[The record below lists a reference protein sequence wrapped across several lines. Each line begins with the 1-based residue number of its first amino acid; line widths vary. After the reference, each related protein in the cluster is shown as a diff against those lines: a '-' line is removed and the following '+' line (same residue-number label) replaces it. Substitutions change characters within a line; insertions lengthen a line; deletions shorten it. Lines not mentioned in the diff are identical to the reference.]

1 MIYPWNAPVWERLK
15 RARQTPAALLLAGP
29 RGSGKRAFAKEL
41 AKSSLCPTPDSAGF
55 ACGTCEA
62 CRLFELDAH
71 PDYRLLEPASGE
83 SSEEAGE
90 AGAGTTASRFIVI
103 NQVRDLSGFLA
114 VSAHL
119 AGQKVVVIQPTDK
132 LHPSAA
138 NALLKTLE
146 EPPSRTM
153 FVLVTD
159 EAQRLVPTVR
169 SRCFRLGFS
178 LPDRQAALHWLR
190 DAGIGSSEV
199 ALAQAGGAPLA
210 ATELQNSDF
219 WPVRQGFLEALGKVD
234 PQFAE
239 ILARAPADH
248 LSLLLGQFYRWC
260 YDLVSLRIAGHL
272 RYNPDHAKPLAE
284 LAVKAD
290 MAKMMDF
297 IKELL
302 AALRSQEHPLNS
314 RLVVERL
321 AIGYIR
327 ATAASAP

>member
-1 MIYPWNAPVWERLK
+1 
-15 RARQTPAALLLAGP
+15 
-29 RGSGKRAFAKEL
+29 
-41 AKSSLCPTPDSAGF
+41 LCPTPDPAGF
-55 ACGTCEA
+55 GCGACEA
-62 CRLFELDAH
+62 CRLFESDAH

-83 SSEEAGE
+83 SDEEAGE
-90 AGAGTTASRFIVI
+90 AAATATTASRFIVI
-103 NQVRDLSGFLA
+103 NQVRGLSGFLA

-119 AGQKVVVIQPTDK
+119 AGQKVVVIQPADK

-146 EPPSRTM
+146 EPPPRTI
-153 FVLVTD
+153 FVLVAD

-190 DAGIGSSEV
+190 DAGVGSAEV

-210 ATELQNSDF
+210 AAELQNSDF
-219 WPVRQGFLEALGKVD
+219 WLVRQAFLEALGKVD
-234 PQFAE
+234 AQFGE
-239 ILARAPADH
+239 ILARAPTDH
-248 LSLLLGQFYRWC
+248 LSLLLGQLYRWC
-260 YDLVSLRIAGHL
+260 YDLVCLRIAGQV

-284 LAVKAD
+284 LAVRAD
-290 MAKMMDF
+290 MRKMMGF

-321 AIGYIR
+321 TVGYIR
-327 ATAASAP
+327 ATAGSAP

>member
-1 MIYPWNAPVWERLK
+1 M
-15 RARQTPAALLLAGP
+15 PAALLVAGP

-41 AKSSLCPTPDSAGF
+41 AKASLCRTPDPAGF
-55 ACGTCEA
+55 ACGACEA

-71 PDYRLLEPASGE
+71 PDYRLLEPASSE

-90 AGAGTTASRFIVI
+90 AGGTAITASRFIVI

-119 AGQKVVVIQPTDK
+119 AGQKVVVIQPADK

-146 EPPSRTM
+146 EPPSRTL
-153 FVLVTD
+153 FVLVAD
-159 EAQRLVPTVR
+159 EVQRLVPTVR
-169 SRCFRLGFS
+169 SCCFRLGFS

-190 DAGIGSSEV
+190 DAGIGSPEV

-210 ATELQNSDF
+210 AAELQNSDF

-234 PQFAE
+234 GQFAE
-239 ILARAPADH
+239 ILARALTDH
-248 LSLLLGQFYRWC
+248 LSLLLGQLYRWC
-260 YDLVSLRIAGHL
+260 YDLVSLRIAGQV
-272 RYNPDHAKPLAE
+272 RYNPDHAKPLAQ
-284 LAVKAD
+284 LAVRAD
-290 MAKMMDF
+290 MTKMMDF

-321 AIGYIR
+321 AVGYIR
-327 ATAASAP
+327 ATAGSAP